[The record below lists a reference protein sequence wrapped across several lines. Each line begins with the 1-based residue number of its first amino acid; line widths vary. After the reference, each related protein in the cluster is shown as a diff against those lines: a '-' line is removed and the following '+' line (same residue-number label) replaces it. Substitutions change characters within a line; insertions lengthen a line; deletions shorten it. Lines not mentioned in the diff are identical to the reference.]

1 MLERDL
7 KPNDEGSGVM
17 LFQLLKSLLMILP
30 QSTCYRILRDR
41 LVSVSRFRQST
52 MIVKS
57 SKSARDAKLKNL
69 TADTKSYIARVQ
81 YVRRQN
87 CSATW
92 QKIRQESLEVPKRI
106 IELVV
111 DEGADRRKWLGY
123 ASKEEQEE
131 SAKQHQRDKYER
143 QSNGFSVEEVTN
155 NYQDLETIT
164 DDSTKLKSLVANDT
178 SNVQSET
185 MTRDTNVEEPWKQFW
200 STGISDPLN

>member
-1 MLERDL
+1 MLERDM

-52 MIVKS
+52 MVL
-57 SKSARDAKLKNL
+57 KSAKPVKDTKLKNL
-69 TADTKSYIARVQ
+69 GADTKSYISRVQ

-92 QKIRQESLEVPKRI
+92 QKIRRESLEVPKRI
-106 IELVV
+106 LEVVV
-111 DEGADRRKWLGY
+111 DEGADRRMWLGY
-123 ASKEEQEE
+123 ASNEEQED
-131 SAKQHQRDKYER
+131 SVKQLQHEKYEK
-143 QSNGFSVEEVTN
+143 QSNGFSVEEVNN

-164 DDSTKLKSLVANDT
+164 DDSTKLKSLVPNGT
-178 SNVQSET
+178 SNV
-185 MTRDTNVEEPWKQFW
+185 EEQWKQFW
-200 STGISDPLN
+200 SISDPLN